1 MLWNPLA
8 GAAPTENTMQRL
20 WIIALVALLA
30 CQEAPSQSAA
40 PDGNGAS
47 PLALAPPAP
56 DAVYLL
62 RGAPGPWGR
71 AGASREAFDRD
82 VRGCVGVSNDARTSA
97 VPGQGSPAAYA
108 SFLDWMVGLGWTRD
122 APPRPVQV
130 SESATDSK
138 DGASEAQPTQA
149 R

>member
-1 MLWNPLA
+1 
-8 GAAPTENTMQRL
+8 MQWL

-40 PDGNGAS
+40 LDGNGAS
-47 PLALAPPAP
+47 PVASAPPAP

-62 RGAPGPWGR
+62 RGAPGPWGQ
-71 AGASREAFDRD
+71 AGAGPAAFNRD
-82 VRGCVGVSNDARTSA
+82 VRRCVRVSNDARTSA

-108 SFLDWMVGLGWTRD
+108 SFLDCMDGLGWTRG